1 MINFRFHLVSLVAVF
16 LALTVGIVVGAT
28 IVNQAIVTGLN
39 DRIDRVEKN
48 ADAQRSENN
57 ALSTSARQMES
68 YLETAAPYVVEGRL
82 TAVPVVVVAEHGVD
96 RGMVRNVVTLL
107 QDAGAQAPAIVWLQ
121 SKWRLDQ
128 PAARA
133 QLAEII
139 GEAPSNAGLRA
150 DALDA
155 LAHRLGTAVS
165 LSRASASTT
174 TTTTATTGPP
184 ADLLGALSA
193 AGFVS
198 IDAVGASGTTDLS
211 TFPSAGARAVVVGGR
226 ASDLVTDPAV
236 TPMVAAFSALA
247 VPTVAGEVYRVAD
260 GQPPRG
266 TTLAPIRNDSKLDA
280 VVSTVDDI
288 DLVQGRVAVV
298 LATADAGES
307 KVGQYGYGKGA
318 DRALPAWGGP

>member
-165 LSRASASTT
+165 LSRASPSTT